1 MRTRTCIGAILSIII
16 LSGCSK
22 PSSET
27 ETPEDALQA
36 IIQLYEKQD
45 FDTLVRSRY
54 AEIGKAESEE
64 QVQGIID
71 RLKGRF
77 SNEERRN
84 QAIALYKSL
93 LATSPELSENGTVAI
108 YGLDQGFVKLSRMQ
122 DGKWGFHL

>member
-1 MRTRTCIGAILSIII
+1 MRTRVCIGAILSFII
-16 LSGCSK
+16 LSGCGK
-22 PSSET
+22 PASE
-27 ETPEDALQA
+27 PEAPEEALQA
-36 IIQLYEKQD
+36 IIQLYEYQD

-64 QVQGIID
+64 QVQAIID

-84 QAIALYKSL
+84 QAIAIYKSL
-93 LATSPELSENGTVAI
+93 LATSPEISENGTVAI